1 MKLRERPIAAVLVEV
16 ALTGFSGNVSVAGLT
31 SREPIAVDIH
41 VEEGAITHCTGYLG
55 DREVSDD
62 ECLDIVMSA
71 ECINCGAEL
80 TMLPPERIIRKYRRP
95 ILSRKPII
103 SNRIDSTS
111 NNLKEKVRP
120 AEIILKGR
128 MVMLMRAKV
137 EDGLRALAELS
148 LTNATAMLATA
159 DDDRLVVISKDGSIM
174 AAYLRL
180 GEAEYLGLKA
190 LNKASQAIGNHA
202 LIQIFSLPEEI
213 AHTVIEGSN
222 ESSAGSEAN
231 EAPSLTGSLDAD
243 EG

>member
-1 MKLRERPIAAVLVEV
+1 MKLRERPIAAVLVEA
-16 ALTGFSGNVSVAGLT
+16 ALTGFTGNVSVAGLT

-41 VEEGAITHCTGYLG
+41 VEKGAITYCTGYLG

-62 ECLDIVMSA
+62 ECLDIVTSA

-80 TMLPPERIIRKYRRP
+80 TALPPDRIIRKHRRP

-103 SNRIDSTS
+103 SNRIGSTS
-111 NNLKEKVRP
+111 KYLKERVSP

-128 MVMLMRAKV
+128 MVLLMRAKV

-159 DDDRLVVISKDGSIM
+159 DDDRLVVVSKDGSII

-190 LNKASQAIGNHA
+190 LDKASQVIGDYA
-202 LIQIFSLPEEI
+202 LMIQIFSLPEEI
-213 AHTVIEGSN
+213 VHTVIEGSN

-231 EAPSLTGSLDAD
+231 GAPSLTGSAD
-243 EG
+243 EE